1 MLKQRNF
8 NFVRS
13 NDFDEFAQFSGGQPH
28 QNGNGGVSPDNIEPD
43 YGYEEEEMDF
53 TPQNGYI
60 ADEPDFEQERGVREP
75 SIPLPRIKDQKE
87 PKERYRKI

>member
-1 MLKQRNF
+1 MFEQINF

-60 ADEPDFEQERGVREP
+60 ADEPDFEPERGEREP